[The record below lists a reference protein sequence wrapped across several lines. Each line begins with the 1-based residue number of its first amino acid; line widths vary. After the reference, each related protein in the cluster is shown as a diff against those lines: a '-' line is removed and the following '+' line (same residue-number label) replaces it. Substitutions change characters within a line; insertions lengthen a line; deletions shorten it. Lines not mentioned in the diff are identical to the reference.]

1 MRFSKARSKLFLGG
15 GLYLFYRP
23 CMVDAMEKRYKVKT
37 NEAVKRL
44 RRGVACIFFIAHIW
58 SMQWKKDTR

>member
-1 MRFSKARSKLFLGG
+1 MRFFKARSKLFFWGD
-15 GLYLFYRP
+15 LYLFYRP

-37 NEAVKRL
+37 DEGGQATGA
-44 RRGVACIFFIAHIW
+44 GVTCIFFIAHIW